1 MKIMRFSFASVYLLL
16 ALVAPASTQTAAT
29 GSALAVEHAVPFGT
43 VTGKLLLLGKYLVFV
58 DDQQLDASFVVAKN
72 IIESLSA
79 DSTAITIQTKEDVR
93 NRSGEVRR
101 LSFRALPGSDLGPL
115 TSWYGTGQTAAAA
128 APAAG
133 ATPAAAAAP
142 AKGVALAPGTTSYE
156 AIHNHRIGGCK
167 GRLLVSA
174 EQISY
179 ESVDSVSHSRRWE
192 FKAIKELKQDNPYS
206 LEIAPFSGGG
216 YTFKL
221 SGTGMDPAAFR
232 VLVDKVTAARSSK

>member
-1 MKIMRFSFASVYLLL
+1 MRFSFASACLIL
-16 ALVAPASTQTAAT
+16 ALAAPASTQTVAT

-58 DDQQLDASFVVAKN
+58 DDQQLDASFVVPKS

-79 DSTAITIQTKEDVR
+79 DGAAITIQTREDVR
-93 NRSGEVRR
+93 NRSGEVKR
-101 LSFRALPGSDLGPL
+101 LSFRALPGSDLAPL
-115 TSWYGTGQTAAAA
+115 TSWYGTGQVAAVPTAGAAPVAA
-128 APAAG
+128 APSSGTTLAA
-133 ATPAAAAAP
+133 
-142 AKGVALAPGTTSYE
+142 GTTSYE

-216 YTFKL
+216 YNFKL
-221 SGTGMDPAAFR
+221 GGTGMDPDAFR
-232 VLVDKVTAARSSK
+232 DLVDKVTAARSAK

>member
-1 MKIMRFSFASVYLLL
+1 MRYSFASVCLLL
-16 ALVAPASTQTAAT
+16 ALAAPASTQTVAT

-58 DDQQLDASFVVAKN
+58 DDQQPDASFVVAKS

-101 LSFRALPGSDLGPL
+101 LSFRALPGSDLAPL
-115 TSWYGTGQTAAAA
+115 TSWYGTGQVATAAAA
-128 APAAG
+128 VPATG
-133 ATPAAAAAP
+133 ATTAAAAP
-142 AKGVALAPGTTSYE
+142 STGVTLAPGTTSYE

-174 EQISY
+174 DQISY
-179 ESVDSVSHSRRWE
+179 ESIDSVSHSRRWE

-206 LEIAPFSGGG
+206 LEISPFSGGG
-216 YTFKL
+216 YNFKL
-221 SGTGMDPAAFR
+221 SGTGMDPDAFR
-232 VLVDKVTAARSSK
+232 QLVDKVTAARSAK